1 MIRKIISIILVAVLA
16 LSCASGCTQD
26 PVQPNGVAVK
36 QELTLDTAAI
46 SSRGQFVETENGY
59 YYSVHNRL
67 LYADKSDLTKWVLV
81 CNDPSCKHMDYT
93 CSADVFGG
101 IAMRDGRLVSLRNT
115 EDFKIEDM
123 SGYGIYSMAP
133 DGTDLQLEYF
143 IEESRGV
150 NEGSYMGTFFDGNDK
165 RYFGMSI
172 LQNDGTYLNKIL
184 TVSENYSTVLAEAA
198 SNDMSQ
204 QLIFSEGSM
213 RGDVAF
219 YTYIYAAQEEV
230 FQHLYRVTDN
240 ELEDI
245 SGILEYSPQC
255 GYLSGDDLYHYVPEK
270 GYYHTQIS
278 TGKSQKMM
286 DAQLKDGIGYHF
298 MGNFVVEH
306 NMTYD
311 HIPDEPQ
318 MMIYNGEQWIE
329 VEIPA
334 DFEHTGES
342 VVFPLA
348 LTTEHIFF
356 EGYSTG
362 VNSLYFIN
370 HKDPNPVLTLCRQF

>member
-1 MIRKIISIILVAVLA
+1 MALFAGCEKESGLSNDERGAIIFNSDGITTE
-16 LSCASGCTQD
+16 S
-26 PVQPNGVAVK
+26 
-36 QELTLDTAAI
+36 AAQ

-81 CNDPSCKHMDYT
+81 CNDPSCKHMDDT

-115 EDFKIEDM
+115 EDFKTEDM

-133 DGTDLQLEYF
+133 DGTDIRLEYF
-143 IEESRGV
+143 INESRGV
-150 NEGSYMGTFFDGNDK
+150 NDGSYMGTFFDGNDK

-184 TVSENYSTVLAEAA
+184 TVSENYSTVLAEAT

-204 QLIFSEGSM
+204 QLIILAGSM

-240 ELEDI
+240 KLEDI
-245 SGILEYSPQC
+245 SEILEYSPQC
-255 GYLSGDDLYHYVPEK
+255 GYLSGDDLYYYVPEK

-278 TGKSQKMM
+278 TGSSQKMM
-286 DAQLKDGIGYHF
+286 DAQLDDGQAYHLTDKYI
-298 MGNFVVEH
+298 VEH
-306 NMTYD
+306 NLTFQYV
-311 HIPDEPQ
+311 PDEPR
-318 MMIYNGEQWIE
+318 MLIYDGANWIE
-329 VEIPA
+329 VEVPE
-334 DFEHTGES
+334 DFGHTGES

-356 EGYSTG
+356 ESYREGENYIYV
-362 VNSLYFIN
+362 VNYAE
-370 HKDPNPVLTLCRQF
+370 PNPELILCGRF